1 MRLGILLILFDVYLT
16 WTHIESLP
24 HEKTLHSPI
33 PHLPILLQYAFYL
46 LLSLLTTLSQHLITR
61 WLVGRWLGS
70 SKQRSPSPSVI
81 SFVPAINASPNT
93 SLALSSMPT
102 PSAISTALFVS
113 SNMKLFPLLMVV
125 WKYDDPNNNINKGV
139 EWAVAIQ
146 NLEALRILTGC
157 SYWTAGVL
165 VGGGWLAGWV
175 VGSAVKGLVG
185 LGV

>member
-1 MRLGILLILFDVYLT
+1 M
-16 WTHIESLP
+16 
-24 HEKTLHSPI
+24 HSPI

-46 LLSLLTTLSQHLITR
+46 LLSLLTTLSQHLATR
-61 WLVGRWLGS
+61 WLVRRWLAS
-70 SKQRSPSPSVI
+70 SKQRFPSPSI
-81 SFVPAINASPNT
+81 AINASLNT
-93 SLALSSMPT
+93 SPTTSSLPT

-157 SYWTAGVL
+157 SYWIAGVL
-165 VGGGWLAGWV
+165 VGGGWLAGWA

-185 LGV
+185 LGI